1 MYFHFI
7 FLFSLIIQLLAAIL
21 AWRLVWV
28 AQLKPAWGLIA
39 IALSLI
45 VVRQT
50 IFLYY
55 RFAYGYSLDPRIEL
69 LTLTIS
75 VLILIGV
82 ARIGPFFISAGHLE
96 EARRESE
103 ERFRTVSESV
113 SDAIIVTSGSGNIIS
128 WNKSAQTIFGYEAKE
143 ILGRPFTVL
152 LPEKFQ
158 VAHPTELR
166 PRQTGGVPEPNG
178 GAVEL
183 TGLKKD
189 GSEFPIELSLSDW
202 KTKEGVFYGAL
213 IRDITQHKWAESI
226 LRRQLHFEQVLIDT
240 IPFPVF
246 YKDADGLL
254 IGCNQA
260 YEEFFGWSK
269 EFAIGKS
276 VYDLFPENIA
286 DKYFEMD
293 RQLYEKLGT
302 QMYEFVTLDG
312 AGNLHDIILHQASY
326 AGHGGS
332 IGGIVGAFLDITLRK
347 RAEEALRQSERQ
359 YRLLVN
365 NIPAVV
371 FQGYGDGSVEFF
383 DNKIEKLAGYGKDD
397 FATKK
402 VTWLNLIWPEDLK
415 GYKDSISKALETKAP
430 YISEFR
436 LRQKTGEILWIQA
449 RGQIID
455 GQPGQAD
462 SISGVF
468 FDVTER
474 KRFESERLMFSK
486 IESLGL
492 LAGGIA
498 HDFNNILTAILGNI
512 SLAMMKL
519 PQESQIRD
527 RLQRSEKACIQAQ
540 TLAQQLLTFAKG
552 GAPVKTLIPLSDL
565 IHESAIFACRGSQAR
580 CEFTHNKDIWAI
592 EADPGQVGQV
602 FNNLLINAIQAM
614 PTGGTINILAENI
627 TLEAVSEVPLSPG
640 RYVKISIQDQ
650 GIGIPAEDLANIFD
664 PYYTTKQTG
673 SGLGL
678 ATAYS
683 IIKNHNGH
691 ISVASKL
698 GSGSTFHIYL
708 PASDRVI
715 APQREIEGEAMAG
728 KGKILVMDDEP
739 VVREVL
745 GEMLSDLGY
754 EGCFARNGA
763 EAIKL
768 FTEARQKGDD
778 FAAVILDLT
787 VPGGMGGNEALG
799 HLLQIDPKLKAIV
812 SSGYSDDPIMADFKK
827 YGFSGVISKPYRVSD
842 LSRILYEVII
852 QEA

>member
-1 MYFHFI
+1 MYFYFI
-7 FLFSLIIQLLAAIL
+7 FTFTIIIQLLAAFL
-21 AWRLVWV
+21 SWRLVWI
-28 AQLKPAWGLIA
+28 ARLKPAWGLIA

-45 VVRQT
+45 VVRQSL
-50 IFLYY
+50 FFFY
-55 RFAYGYSLDPRIEL
+55 RVVYNYPFDPTIEL

-82 ARIGPFFISAGHLE
+82 ARIGPFFIIASHLE
-96 EARRESE
+96 EAHRESE
-103 ERFRTVSESV
+103 ERFRTVAESA
-113 SDAIIVTSGSGNIIS
+113 SDAIIVTDGAGKIIS

-143 ILGRPFTVL
+143 VMGRPLTVL

-166 PRQTGGVPEPNG
+166 PRPSGPDSERNG
-178 GAVEL
+178 SAVEL
-183 TGLKKD
+183 VGLKRD
-189 GSEFPIELSLSDW
+189 GSEFPLELSLSDW
-202 KTKEGVFYGAL
+202 RTKEGTFYGAL
-213 IRDITQHKWAESI
+213 IRDITQRKWAETI
-226 LRRQLHFEQVLIDT
+226 LRRQLDFEQVLIDT

-254 IGCNQA
+254 IGCNKA
-260 YEEFFGWSK
+260 YEEFFGWPK
-269 EFAIGKS
+269 ESVIGKS
-276 VYDLFPENIA
+276 VYELFPENIA

-293 RQLYEKLGT
+293 RQLFENLGN
-302 QMYEFVTLDG
+302 QMYEFVTLDSSE
-312 AGNLHDIILHQASY
+312 NLHDIILHQASF

-332 IGGIVGAFLDITLRK
+332 VGGIVGAFLDITERK
-347 RAEEALRQSERQ
+347 QAEEALRQSERQ

-371 FQGYGDGSVEFF
+371 FKGYKDGSIEFF
-383 DNKIEKLAGYGKDD
+383 DNKIEKLAGYSKENFD
-397 FATKK
+397 AKK
-402 VTWLNLIWPEDLK
+402 ITWCQLMVPEDLPA
-415 GYKDSISKALETKAP
+415 YKQALGEALGNNTP
-430 YISEFR
+430 FISEFR
-436 LRQKTGEILWIQA
+436 IMNKSGEILWVQA
-449 RGQIID
+449 RGQKID
-455 GQPGQAD
+455 DQPGQAD
-462 SISGVF
+462 SFSGVF
-468 FDVTER
+468 FDVSDR
-474 KRFESERLMFSK
+474 KRFEAERLMFSK

-512 SLAMMKL
+512 SLVMMKL

-527 RLQRSEKACIQAQ
+527 RLQRSEKACLQAQ
-540 TLAQQLLTFAKG
+540 SLAQQLLTFAKG
-552 GAPVKTLIPLSDL
+552 GAPVKTLIPLSEL
-565 IHESAIFACRGSQAR
+565 VHESAIFACRGSQAR
-580 CEFTHNKDIWAI
+580 CEFSLDKDLWAI

-614 PTGGTINILAENI
+614 PTGGTINISAQNLPP
-627 TLEAVSEVPLSPG
+627 EAISDAPLNPG

-691 ISVASKL
+691 ISVVSKL
-698 GSGSTFHIYL
+698 GSGTTFHIYL
-708 PASDRVI
+708 PASDRLI
-715 APQREIEGEAMAG
+715 APQREIVGEALAG
-728 KGKILVMDDEP
+728 KGKVLVMDDEP

-745 GEMLSDLGY
+745 GEMLRDLGY
-754 EGCFARNGA
+754 EGYFARDGV
-763 EAIKL
+763 EAIKQ
-768 FTEARQKGDD
+768 FVEVRENGED

-787 VPGGMGGNEALG
+787 VPGGMGGKEALG
-799 HLLQIDPKLKAIV
+799 HLLRLAPKLKAIV

-842 LSRILYEVII
+842 LSRILYEVIM
-852 QEA
+852 QS